1 MPLAQKENL
10 EHYNKVNQY
19 DCYNAK
25 KKLQAKSWIFGK
37 WRRFSFPA
45 LYGKKKEKKK
55 HFHKKIDKLSSSN
68 PKFKPKNSLRI
79 TY

>member
-1 MPLAQKENL
+1 MEEILIPCSL
-10 EHYNKVNQY
+10 
-19 DCYNAK
+19 
-25 KKLQAKSWIFGK
+25 W
-37 WRRFSFPA
+37 
-45 LYGKKKEKKK
+45 KKKEKKK